1 MTVLEVKEVLFLK
14 LFASVLIDEVFAG
27 IQVAGE
33 NINAVATLL
42 QGDIGM
48 TSLVVTSALLRFYPN
63 AVKIVTFISF
73 AYLNHLSIYLNPILS
88 LTLSYIAEM
97 SLAHYQSISFNT
109 FNIVSV
115 RITIHL

>member
-1 MTVLEVKEVLFLK
+1 MK

-27 IQVAGE
+27 IQIAGE

-63 AVKIVTFISF
+63 AVKIVTFLSF
-73 AYLNHLSIYLNPILS
+73 ANLNHLLSIYLNPILS
-88 LTLSYIAEM
+88 LTLSNIAEM